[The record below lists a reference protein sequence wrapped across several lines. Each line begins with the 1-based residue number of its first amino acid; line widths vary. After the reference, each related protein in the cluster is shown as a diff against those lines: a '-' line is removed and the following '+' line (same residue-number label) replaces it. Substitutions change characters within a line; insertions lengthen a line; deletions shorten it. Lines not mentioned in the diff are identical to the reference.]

1 MVSVGSGEVM
11 VSTCYSPSYE
21 SRLTARESGGIPV
34 SLPTSESHG
43 LHVTSVTTL
52 FCGQT
57 WASARWLPPLWERYH
72 WKKAGGGGLRCDS
85 LYLTEVFP

>member
-1 MVSVGSGEVM
+1 MVGVGSGEVM
-11 VSTCYSPSYE
+11 VSACYSPSYE

-34 SLPTSESHG
+34 SLPISESHG

-57 WASARWLPPLWERYH
+57 WASARWLPPL
-72 WKKAGGGGLRCDS
+72 
-85 LYLTEVFP
+85 